1 MVLSYD
7 KELVKENIE
16 LEDMYNILEFLEA
29 EPQMYGNYI
38 VAKTICH
45 DGDTHKL
52 YWYENTRLFKCYS
65 GSCGSF
71 DIFELVQKHQGI
83 DDLNKAI
90 YFVVNFFNLQGRVA
104 ESDDDYSSEDWKL
117 FSRYNKI
124 DDISPEE
131 KGKVVLP
138 EFDLSLFKH
147 YPRPQFMNWEKEGI
161 VKEVCDY
168 MDIAYDPVNGGII
181 IPHKD
186 ENGRCVGVRYRT
198 LVQEQEQYGKYRPMK
213 AFGQMFNH
221 PLAFNL
227 YGLDKAKDNIKNMK
241 TAIVVESE
249 KAVLQYISYFGT
261 SSNICVA
268 VCGSSLSKYQ
278 FQLLLDQGVKEIVI
292 AFDRDFEEIGSKDYY
307 QVIDKL
313 QKLYDKYSPFVN
325 ISFLFDKECNQLGYK
340 DSPLDCG
347 KEKFL
352 YLFRNRVVL

>member
-1 MVLSYD
+1 MSYD
-7 KELVKENIE
+7 KELVKENLD
-16 LEDMYNILEFLEA
+16 LEDMYSILEFLEA
-29 EPQMYGNYI
+29 EPQMYSNYI
-38 VAKTICH
+38 VSKTICH

-52 YWYENTRLFKCYS
+52 YWYENTQLFKCYS
-65 GSCGSF
+65 GSCGTF

-90 YFVVNFFNLQGRVA
+90 YFVVNFFNLQGKIE
-104 ESDDDYSSEDWKL
+104 ESDEDFSSEDWKI
-117 FSRYNKI
+117 FSRYNKAEDVSLI
-124 DDISPEE
+124 DPNH
-131 KGKVVLP
+131 VVLP

-147 YPRPQFMNWEKEGI
+147 YPQPTIVNWEREGI
-161 VKEVCDY
+161 TKEVCDF
-168 MDIAYDPVNGGII
+168 MDIRYDPLNGGII

-186 ENGRCVGVRYRT
+186 ENGRCVGIRSRT
-198 LVQEQEQYGKYRPMK
+198 LIQEQEQFGKYRPLK

-227 YGLDKAKDNIKNMK
+227 YGLDKAKDNIAKLG
-241 TAIVVESE
+241 AAVVVESE
-249 KAVLQYISYFGT
+249 KAVLQYLSYFGVA
-261 SSNICVA
+261 SDICVA

-278 FQLLLDQGVKEIVI
+278 FQLLLDAGAKEIII
-292 AFDRDFEEIGSKDYY
+292 AFDRDFEEIGSDDYFK
-307 QVIDKL
+307 VVDKL
-313 QKLYDKYSPFVN
+313 QKMYDKFSPSAN

>member
-1 MVLSYD
+1 MSYD

-29 EPQMYGNYI
+29 EPQVYGNYI

-52 YWYENTRLFKCYS
+52 YWYENTKLFKCYS
-65 GSCGSF
+65 GACGTF
-71 DIFELVQKHQGI
+71 DIFELVQKCQGI

-90 YFVVNFFNLQGRVA
+90 YFIVNFLNLQGKIT
-104 ESDDDYSSEDWKL
+104 ESDDDYTTEDWKI
-117 FSRYNKI
+117 FSRYNKLNDVSI
-124 DDISPEE
+124 DNNNHIT
-131 KGKVVLP
+131 LP
-138 EFDLSLFKH
+138 EFNLSDFQH
-147 YPRPQFMNWEKEGI
+147 YPQPTILNWEREGI
-161 VKEVCDY
+161 SKEVCDF
-168 MDIAYDPVNGGII
+168 MDIRYDPINGSII

-186 ENGRCVGVRYRT
+186 ENDRCVGIRSRT
-198 LVQEQEQYGKYRPMK
+198 LVQEQEQYGKYRPLK

-227 YGLDKAKDNIKNMK
+227 YGLNKAKDNIKELK

-261 SSNICVA
+261 AANICVA

-278 FQLLLDQGVKEIVI
+278 FQLLLDMGVKEIVI
-292 AFDRDFEEIGSKDYY
+292 AFDRDFEEIGSEDYY
-307 QVIDKL
+307 KVIDKL
-313 QKLYDKYSPFVN
+313 QKMYDKFSPFVN